1 MLLIMKCCDPHAQF
15 FRDRLLQG
23 VFSTGL
29 KGIGRPASATGPM
42 LAYFKCRLPRTL
54 RANVRLRNLL
64 HGMKPRP
71 VLLLR
76 LFYGTNLSAKGSELA
91 KFLLDCLQTFMP
103 LAVSDL
109 SIGLIPAFSPI
120 LLVQPLNLRN
130 LQTETPDLFP

>member
-1 MLLIMKCCDPHAQF
+1 MPLRFKCCDPA
-15 FRDRLLQG
+15 RAVLPRSAATG
-23 VFSTGL
+23 VFRYRSERHPLDG
-29 KGIGRPASATGPM
+29 KCTGPM
-42 LAYFKCRLPRTL
+42 LPRFKCRLASRL
-54 RANVRLRNLL
+54 RGNVRLGNLL
-64 HGMKPRP
+64 HGMKPGA

-109 SIGLIPAFSPI
+109 SIGLLPTFLPI

-130 LQTETPDLFP
+130 LQTETPDLCS

>member
-1 MLLIMKCCDPHAQF
+1 MLPK
-15 FRDRLLQG
+15 
-23 VFSTGL
+23 
-29 KGIGRPASATGPM
+29 
-42 LAYFKCRLPRTL
+42 FKCMLPSRL

-64 HGMKPRP
+64 HGMKAGP